1 MDEST
6 DITIDQNDGHAQYF
20 SVSTAKLRNL
30 YLLTFGFYAIYWF
43 YKNWKLQQPYI
54 KERIMP
60 IPRAIFAIF
69 FTHSLAT
76 RVKNSMQYKSL
87 PDTNNLK
94 HFATVFV
101 VLTIAVNIVSRLTD
115 SGTLPSYFNYLWL
128 ILFYLSALPLIE
140 IQDKVNILMNDPL
153 GSINSNYNWKNIAF
167 MLVGAALW
175 LMIILGILII
185 TFDVPH
191 S

>member
-1 MDEST
+1 
-6 DITIDQNDGHAQYF
+6 
-20 SVSTAKLRNL
+20 
-30 YLLTFGFYAIYWF
+30 
-43 YKNWKLQQPYI
+43 
-54 KERIMP
+54 
-60 IPRAIFAIF
+60 
-69 FTHSLAT
+69 
-76 RVKNSMQYKSL
+76 MQYKSL